1 MIVSGGAGGE
11 RTAARRAAGGPRRD
25 DAGVQRLTATPVPGL
40 TPAQHGEGPTWDDDR
55 AELLWVDITGGLV
68 RRAAVDTGGTL
79 SETGVH
85 RGGNTVGAV
94 VPAADGGW
102 LLAADGGFTHLAPDG
117 TARVL
122 LDLAGEGGTEADGGT
137 RMNDAA
143 CDPAGRFYAGTMA
156 FDQRSGAGTLYRLDV
171 DGTVTRVLDG
181 LTVSNG
187 IDWSPDGRTAYLAD
201 SGPGVV
207 HAFGYDPATGA
218 FSDGRV
224 LLEFSGDD
232 GVADG
237 LTVDDEGCLWTAL
250 WGGGQVRRWS
260 PEGDLLAVVEVPG
273 VAQTSSCAFA
283 GPAHDL
289 LVVSTSAE
297 GLDDAA
303 RAAQPDAGRLFTARP
318 GVTGPPAG
326 VYRGPLEGLRQST

>member
-1 MIVSGGAGGE
+1 MA
-11 RTAARRAAGGPRRD
+11 AARRAAGGSPRD
-25 DAGVQRLTATPVPGL
+25 DAGVQRLTASPVPGL
-40 TPAQHGEGPTWDDDR
+40 APAQHGEGPTWDDDR
-55 AELLWVDITGGLV
+55 GELLWVDIAGGLV
-68 RRAAVDTGGTL
+68 RRAAIDAGGGLT
-79 SETGVH
+79 ETGVH
-85 RGGNTVGAV
+85 RGGGTVGAV

-102 LLAADGGFTHLAPDG
+102 LLAADGGFTHLGPDG

-122 LDLAGEGGTEADGGT
+122 LALTGEGGTEADGGT

-156 FDQRSGAGTLYRLDV
+156 FDERPGAGSLYRLDL
-171 DGTVTRVLDG
+171 DGTVTTVLDG

-187 IDWSPDGRTAYLAD
+187 VDWSPDGRTVYLAD

-207 HAFGYDPATGA
+207 HAFDYDVDTGA
-218 FSDGRV
+218 FTDGRV
-224 LLEFSGDD
+224 LLRFDGED

-237 LTVDDEGCLWTAL
+237 LTVDDQGCLWTAL

-260 PEGDLLAVVEVPG
+260 PEGKPLAVVEVPG

-283 GPAHDL
+283 GPGHDL

-318 GVTGPPAG
+318 GTTGPPARP
-326 VYRGPLEGLRQST
+326 YRGPLEGLRQRG

>member
-1 MIVSGGAGGE
+1 
-11 RTAARRAAGGPRRD
+11 
-25 DAGVQRLTATPVPGL
+25 VQRLTASPVPGL
-40 TPAQHGEGPTWDDDR
+40 ASAQHGEGPTWDDGR
-55 AELLWVDITGGLV
+55 GELLWVDIAGGLV
-68 RRAAVDTGGTL
+68 RRAAVDADGTL
-79 SETGVH
+79 TETGVH
-85 RGGNTVGAV
+85 RGGGTVGAV

-102 LLAADGGFTHLAPDG
+102 LLAADGGFTHLAADG

-122 LDLAGEGGTEADGGT
+122 LALAGEGGTEADGGT

-156 FDQRSGAGTLYRLDV
+156 FDERRGAGTLYRLDL
-171 DGTVTRVLDG
+171 DGTVTTVLDG

-187 IDWSPDGRTAYLAD
+187 IDWSPDGRTVYLAD

-207 HAFGYDPATGA
+207 HAFGYDVDTGA
-218 FSDGRV
+218 FRDGRV
-224 LLEFSGDD
+224 LLRFDGDD

-260 PEGDLLAVVEVPG
+260 PEGELLAVVEVPG

-283 GPAHDL
+283 GPGHDL

-318 GVTGPPAG
+318 GGTGPSARP
-326 VYRGPLEGLRQST
+326 YRGPLEGLRQPG

>member
-1 MIVSGGAGGE
+1 
-11 RTAARRAAGGPRRD
+11 
-25 DAGVQRLTATPVPGL
+25 VQRLSASPVPGL
-40 TPAQHGEGPTWDDDR
+40 SPARHGEGPTWDDAR
-55 AELLWVDITGGLV
+55 GELLWVDISAGQV
-68 RRAAVDTGGTL
+68 RRAAIDADGALTEV
-79 SETGVH
+79 GVH
-85 RGGNTVGAV
+85 RGGDTVGAV
-94 VPAADGGW
+94 VPAAGGGW
-102 LLAADGGFTHLAPDG
+102 LLAADGGFTHLAADG

-122 LDLAGEGGTEADGGT
+122 VTLAGEGGTATSGGT

-156 FDQRSGAGTLYRLDV
+156 FDERAGAGALYRLDT
-171 DGTVTRVLDG
+171 DGTVTTVLDG

-187 IDWSPDGRTAYLAD
+187 IDWSPDGRTVYLAD

-207 HAFGYDPATGA
+207 HAFDYDPGTGG
-218 FSDGRV
+218 FSAGRV
-224 LLEFSGDD
+224 LLEFAGDD

-260 PEGDLLAVVEVPG
+260 PDGELLAVVEVPG

-283 GPAHDL
+283 GPGRDL

-318 GVTGPPAG
+318 GVTGPPARP
-326 VYRGPLEGLRQST
+326 YRGPLEDLRQEG